1 MGFLIIVIGE
11 DYLIFYKSY
20 LHSTLFSFFVSAI
33 LHQFQVLSGVKLI
46 LFKNHENK
54 GPSEFCSFCKS
65 VWKKKW

>member
-46 LFKNHENK
+46 LFKNYENVWVL
-54 GPSEFCSFCKS
+54 FILQIS
-65 VWKKKW
+65 VKEKMIGT